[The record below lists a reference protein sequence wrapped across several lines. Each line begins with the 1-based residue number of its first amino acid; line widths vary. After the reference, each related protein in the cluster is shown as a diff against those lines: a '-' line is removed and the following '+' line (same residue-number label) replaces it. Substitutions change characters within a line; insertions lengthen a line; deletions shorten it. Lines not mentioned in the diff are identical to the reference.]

1 MEEEE
6 GKNKQNKSDKVKKAS
21 KSSVG
26 IVRKVKFL
34 FATPIGHVILWII
47 LFIVIIMLFIGL
59 YTFITS
65 MPGVIRDRVV
75 SWVRSWLTRGI
86 EDPAESKITQ
96 EELISI
102 GQYLEENGYDL
113 EKHGFAEKVTRKNQE
128 DVTGQ
133 DLNEIKSTAEQTEGG
148 TITYAEKGE
157 IENVESTNLRAYIAA
172 ENRSYMIQNQNLN
185 LEYSSDR
192 LTQILMRTGKIDNG
206 YDEIYEV
213 VKNNLLIYGRTNKYR
228 IHKFSYK

>member
-6 GKNKQNKSDKVKKAS
+6 GNNKKNKSEKVKKAS

-86 EDPAESKITQ
+86 EDET
-96 EELISI
+96 
-102 GQYLEENGYDL
+102 N
-113 EKHGFAEKVTRKNQE
+113 
-128 DVTGQ
+128 
-133 DLNEIKSTAEQTEGG
+133 
-148 TITYAEKGE
+148 TY
-157 IENVESTNLRAYIAA
+157 TYQR
-172 ENRSYMIQNQNLN
+172 
-185 LEYSSDR
+185 
-192 LTQILMRTGKIDNG
+192 
-206 YDEIYEV
+206 
-213 VKNNLLIYGRTNKYR
+213 
-228 IHKFSYK
+228 FSNY